1 MTTLDQSF
9 TTRQVP
15 WMKIG
20 TIIDDPDVD
29 AAEAARLGGIDFDVD
44 LRPAGY
50 WTPHEQVSEGEH
62 DEQRID
68 LGDGVR
74 SAVYRDADGGLTA
87 RPGYWSHEGSRY
99 AVVRQ
104 DTGEWF
110 SFVSTDYRVVQ
121 YREAFEFMDNLNPR
135 YVAAGALSGGRQ
147 GFLIAQ
153 LPEHLRSDITI
164 DGVADPH
171 DMYVVLQTSHD
182 LSKSIKV
189 SVMMLRDKCMN
200 MLTLPTF
207 STGAVQHWSVIHV
220 GDPHKKLELARHT
233 LEQAANYQETF
244 ERLVAQFSSVR
255 ITSDDLRHIARRVL
269 PDRLKRKDEQVAAI
283 VDRFEHAD
291 TVGFNETGWGA
302 INAVSDYMQWG
313 RPTAIRTAQSEFTS
327 GLEGDTAKYVNRTA
341 QLVMARA

>member
-1 MTTLDQSF
+1 MTTLSQSF
-9 TTRQVP
+9 TARQVP

-20 TIIDDPDVD
+20 TIIDDPDVG

-50 WTPHEQVSEGEH
+50 WTPHK
-62 DEQRID
+62 RID
-68 LGDGVR
+68 SDEDEDTTDVDAPRLYYDAQGD
-74 SAVYRDADGGLTA
+74 LTERA
-87 RPGYWSHEGSRY
+87 GYWSHEGSRY

-110 SFVSTDYRVVQ
+110 SFVSSDYRVVQ
-121 YREAFEFMDNLNPR
+121 YREAFEFMDHLNPR

-147 GFLIAQ
+147 GFIITQ
-153 LPEHLRSDITI
+153 LPDHLRSDITV

-189 SVMMLRDKCMN
+189 SVMMLRNKCMN

-207 STGAVQHWSVIHV
+207 GTSAVQSWSVVHI
-220 GDPHKKLELARHT
+220 GDPHAKLEMARQT
-233 LEQAANYQETF
+233 LEGAAAYQQTF

-255 ITSDDLRHIARRVL
+255 ITNDDLRQIARRVL
-269 PDRLKRKDEQVAAI
+269 PGRLKTRDDQVAAI
-283 VDRFEHAD
+283 VDRFEHAE
-291 TVGFNETGWGA
+291 TVGFHETGWGA

-327 GLEGDTAKYVNRTA
+327 PLEGDTAKYVNRTA

>member
-1 MTTLDQSF
+1 MTILDQSF
-9 TTRQVP
+9 TTRSVP

-50 WTPHEQVSEGEH
+50 WTAHERVGG
-62 DEQRID
+62 DED
-68 LGDGVR
+68 VT
-74 SAVYRDADGGLTA
+74 DADADADAPRLYYDAQGNVTERA
-87 RPGYWSHEGSRY
+87 GYWSHEGSRY

-110 SFVSTDYRVVQ
+110 SFVSSDYRVVQ

-147 GFLIAQ
+147 GFMIAQ
-153 LPEHLRSDITI
+153 LPEHLRSDVVI
-164 DGVADPH
+164 DGVGDPH

-189 SVMMLRDKCMN
+189 SVMMLRNKCMN

-207 STGAVQHWSVIHV
+207 TAGAVQHWSIVHI
-220 GDPHKKLELARHT
+220 GDPHQKLEQAQHTLELA
-233 LEQAANYQETF
+233 ASYQQTF

-255 ITSDDLRHIARRVL
+255 ITSDDLRHIVRRVL
-269 PDRLKRKDEQVAAI
+269 PDRLKRKEEQVIGI
-283 VDRFEHAD
+283 VDRFEHAE
-291 TVGFNETGWGA
+291 TVGFQETGWGA

-327 GLEGDTAKYVNRTA
+327 ALEGDTAKYVNRTA

>member
-9 TTRQVP
+9 TTRSVP
-15 WMKIG
+15 WLKIG

-44 LRPAGY
+44 LRPSGY
-50 WTPHEQVSEGEH
+50 WTAHKKIHDDDDEG
-62 DEQRID
+62 DDAADVPPR
-68 LGDGVR
+68 
-74 SAVYRDADGGLTA
+74 YRDAEGNVTE
-87 RPGYWSHEGSRY
+87 RPGYWRHEGSRY

-110 SFVSTDYRVVQ
+110 SFVSSDYRVVQ

-147 GFLIAQ
+147 GFMIAQ
-153 LPEHLRSDITI
+153 LPEHLRSDVVV

-189 SVMMLRDKCMN
+189 SVMMLRGRCMN

-207 STGAVQHWSVIHV
+207 NAGAVQHWSIVHI
-220 GDPHKKLELARHT
+220 GDPHAKLEQAQRTLELAAT
-233 LEQAANYQETF
+233 YQETF
-244 ERLVAQFSSVR
+244 ERLVVQFSSVR

-269 PDRLKRKDEQVAAI
+269 PDRLKRKDEQVAGI
-283 VDRFEHAD
+283 VDRFEHAE
-291 TVGFNETGWGA
+291 TVGFQETGWGA

-341 QLVMARA
+341 QLVMMRA